1 MPTIVA
7 IRHKFAALPEE
18 VQSYLRELQPLL
30 DAADLDLSLAYL
42 FMVIEQGRYRSMKC
56 ILVRNLKCMTS
67 VVDEELKSR
76 AFSRKSFRSSIKSL
90 IGVDLSSG
98 AFKALERAENI
109 RDTIFHGR
117 SASDSRKREAIFD
130 CIRFIEAFGEKVKA
144 KTGKN
149 PFATLQGLT
158 SRIRPLTKAQSI
170 WIIKGVFSV
179 NGVESL
185 SQT

>member
-7 IRHKFAALPEE
+7 IRHQFAALPQD
-18 VQSYLRELQPLL
+18 VRTYLRELQPLL

-56 ILVRNLKCMTS
+56 ILVRNMKCMTS
-67 VVDEELKSR
+67 VVDDQLKVR
-76 AFSRKSFRSSIKSL
+76 AFTRKSFRSSIKSL
-90 IGVDLSSG
+90 IGVDISKGDYKS
-98 AFKALERAENI
+98 LEHAERV

-117 SASDSRKREAIFD
+117 SASDTNKRNAISN
-130 CIRFIEAFGEKVKA
+130 CLTFINVFGSSVKD

-158 SRIRPLTKAQSI
+158 SRIKPVNREQSI
-170 WIIKGVFSV
+170 WILRGILEV
-179 NGVESL
+179 NGVALL
-185 SQT
+185 SDT

>member
-7 IRHKFAALPEE
+7 IRHQFAALPAE
-18 VQSYLRELQPLL
+18 VQTYLRELQPLL

-67 VVDEELKSR
+67 VVDDELKAR

-90 IGVDLSSG
+90 IGVDISKSDY
-98 AFKALERAENI
+98 KALERAEGI

-117 SASDSRKREAIFD
+117 SASDADKRNAISD
-130 CIRFIEAFGEKVKA
+130 CLKFIDVFGEKVKT

-158 SRIRPLTKAQSI
+158 SRIKPVDRTQSI
-170 WIIKGVFSV
+170 WILKGVLAV
-179 NGVESL
+179 NGVEPL
-185 SQT
+185 SES